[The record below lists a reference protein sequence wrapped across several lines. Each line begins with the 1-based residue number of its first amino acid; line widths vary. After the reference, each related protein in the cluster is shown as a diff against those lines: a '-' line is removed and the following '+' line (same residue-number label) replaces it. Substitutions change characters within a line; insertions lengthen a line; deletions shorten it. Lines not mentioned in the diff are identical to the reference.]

1 MTAGKVFVFDTNTF
15 ISAHLL
21 SHSVSNRAF
30 RKAVAEGT
38 IGMSSDLF
46 SELADVLFRSKFDRY
61 FPNDRDRQWA
71 LQNIRSL
78 TRHFFIVERV
88 THAPDPDD
96 NMVLELAIASRA
108 TAIISGDRD
117 LLGLNPFRGIPI
129 LSPGGFLNWPAN

>member
-21 SHSVSNRAF
+21 NHSVSNRAF
-30 RKAVAEGT
+30 RKAVAE
-38 IGMSSDLF
+38 
-46 SELADVLFRSKFDRY
+46 V
-61 FPNDRDRQWA
+61 
-71 LQNIRSL
+71 
-78 TRHFFIVERV
+78 
-88 THAPDPDD
+88 
-96 NMVLELAIASRA
+96 AIASRA